1 MYFLELEKHCSPPNL
16 QRHWAIVLNVF
27 EETIKYGSQNIY
39 NPYLPA
45 ACFLNCSFGGKTLD
59 GAKNMGELL
68 MS

>member
-1 MYFLELEKHCSPPNL
+1 MYFLELEKHCPPPNL

-27 EETIKYGSQNIY
+27 EETINYGSQKNY
-39 NPYLPA
+39 NQYLPA
-45 ACFLNCSFGGKTLD
+45 ACFLNCSFGGKTFD